1 MTGFAV
7 TVGLGYLTIILFVI
21 SGVIAGWRR
30 SRKGLFLVLVSGAI
44 LLTFWL
50 WFIVGVSPF
59 DPSALM
65 SQISVQLG
73 GIGAFL
79 FGYLAA
85 RLLRKDTRPK
95 RSQEKV

>member
-21 SGVIAGWRR
+21 SGIIAGWRR
-30 SRKGLFLVLVSGAI
+30 SRKGLAFVLVSGAI

-50 WFIVGVSPF
+50 WFIVGVSPI
-59 DPSALM
+59 DPSALV
-65 SQISVQLG
+65 SQLSVQLG

-79 FGYLAA
+79 LGYLAA

-95 RSQEKV
+95 PSQDKV